1 VAQTTPGSARGGG
14 RDSAA
19 VGSIAAAGGVRGR
32 RRVARSTRF
41 HKGWVGCA
49 LSDAKIVCAVGSSRA
64 SATGRVGVGWNPGM
78 ARSHLAPLLTPL
90 VLLGLV
96 SPTQIDPDYQYF
108 GPHGEGDTW
117 ELLTLQRQKGKLAGG
132 RELRYEKVSS
142 PPQPPKASL
151 GQGPTNRPSLA
162 DFRSLPSSVQA
173 GSQGT
178 GHFFSECD
186 FSSVSYCFV
195 LFCSV
200 SLY

>member
-1 VAQTTPGSARGGG
+1 MAQTTPGSARGGG

-117 ELLTLQRQKGKLAGG
+117 ELLTLQRQKVLEDSVLGPWGKWHCFC
-132 RELRYEKVSS
+132 
-142 PPQPPKASL
+142 SL
-151 GQGPTNRPSLA
+151 GRQERSRQVLGTAPVPVFMDREKLVQMRPCRQQDCSSCSLK
-162 DFRSLPSSVQA
+162 D
-173 GSQGT
+173 
-178 GHFFSECD
+178 CN
-186 FSSVSYCFV
+186 
-195 LFCSV
+195 
-200 SLY
+200 